1 MNARCVGPLT
11 DEELL
16 DYWTHSTVEADTDRL
31 EEHLFSCGECS
42 ARLESMVSLGAGLTA
57 LVRRGRISGVV
68 SRSLLNRLQRDGVQV
83 RVFTLSPGER
93 VPCAAYPG
101 DELMVVSL
109 RADFSRSETVTLSI
123 SGPEQAPVGRLS
135 DVPVSAKDV
144 EILWATPGDTVRRIP
159 STRLHLT
166 ITSQAP
172 DATILGE
179 YELDHTSIDP
189 Q

>member
-1 MNARCVGPLT
+1 
-11 DEELL
+11 
-16 DYWTHSTVEADTDRL
+16 
-31 EEHLFSCGECS
+31 
-42 ARLESMVSLGAGLTA
+42 MVSLGAG
-57 LVRRGRISGVV
+57 
-68 SRSLLNRLQRDGVQV
+68 
-83 RVFTLSPGER
+83 
-93 VPCAAYPG
+93 YPG

-109 RADFSRSETVTLSI
+109 RADFSRSEAVTLSI
-123 SGPEQAPVGRLS
+123 SGPEQAPIGRLS
-135 DVPVSAKDV
+135 DVPVSGKDV

-179 YELDHTSIDP
+179 YELDHTSMDP